1 MKAYLITIGDEIL
14 IGQTLNTN
22 AAYIGEKLIAQQIS
36 VAKSTVIG
44 DDEEQILSEFRYG
57 FENFDVVIVTGGLGP
72 THDDL
77 TRRCI
82 VKFFNTELEFNEEV
96 YADIQSL
103 LSRRG
108 KEITDVNKDQAFVPK
123 VAEVIRN
130 KRGTAPGVRI
140 EKDGKIF
147 VAMPGVP
154 FEMKEMMNN
163 FVIPRLVQ
171 KKEKSDEVVLMTS
184 LLTTGI
190 AESALYEKLGDLGE
204 LLEGAK
210 LAFLPSQFGVKMR
223 ITVKGKDIETAN
235 NKFSEI
241 EQKIRHKVGRYI
253 YGRNEDKLEEVIG
266 RLLTDRGLTLA
277 VAESC
282 TGGLISSRI
291 TDVSGSSKYFE
302 RGLITYSNGA
312 KVELLHVNEDFI
324 QKYGAVSIE
333 VCRQMAEGVR
343 AVSGTDIGLAVTGIM
358 GPTGDTSNKP
368 VGLVYIGVCDE
379 NICTARK
386 FQFGNDRLLN
396 KQRTSQAAL
405 DMLRRHLLGIPYD
418 E

>member
-14 IGQTLNTN
+14 IGQITNSN
-22 AAYIGEKLIAQQIS
+22 AAFIGEKLTDVQID
-36 VAKSTVIG
+36 VVKSAVIG
-44 DDEEQILSEFRYG
+44 DNENQILSEFNYAM
-57 FENFDVVIVTGGLGP
+57 ENFDLVIVTGGLGP

-82 VKFFNTELEFNEEV
+82 VKFFNTELVFNEEV
-96 YADIQSL
+96 FSDIENL
-103 LSRRG
+103 LKQRG
-108 KEITDVNKDQAFVPK
+108 LEITEVNKDQAFVPK

-130 KRGTAPGVRI
+130 KKGTAPGIWI
-140 EKDGKIF
+140 EKENKIF

-154 FEMKEMMNN
+154 FEMKEMMEN
-163 FVIPRLVQ
+163 FVIPRLRQ
-171 KKEKSDEVVLMTS
+171 KKEKSGKSVIIST

-190 AESALYEKLGDLGE
+190 AESRLYEKLGDLNE

-210 LAFLPSQFGVKMR
+210 LAFLPNQFGVKLR
-223 ITVKGKDIETAN
+223 ITVTGNNLDEAN

-241 EQKIRHKVGRYI
+241 EQKIRYKVGRYI
-253 YGRNEDKLEEVIG
+253 YGRNNDKLEEVIG

-291 TDVSGSSKYFE
+291 TDISRSSKYFE

-324 QKYGAVSIE
+324 QKYGAVSME

-358 GPTGDTSNKP
+358 GPTGESGNKP
-368 VGLVYIGVCDE
+368 IGLVYIGVCDE
-379 NICTARK
+379 KICTARK
-386 FQFGNDRLLN
+386 FQFGKDRLLN

-405 DMLRRHLLGIPYD
+405 EMLRRHLLGIPY
-418 E
+418 EE

>member
-130 KRGTAPGVRI
+130 KRGTAPGVWI

>member
-22 AAYIGEKLIAQQIS
+22 AAYIGEKLIAEQIS
-36 VAKSTVIG
+36 VVKSVVIG
-44 DDEEQILSEFRYG
+44 DNEEQILAEFEYG
-57 FENFDVVIVTGGLGP
+57 FSNFDIVIVTGGLGP

-82 VKFFNTELEFNEEV
+82 VKFFNTELVFNEDVFSDIENIFKQRGREV
-96 YADIQSL
+96 T
-103 LSRRG
+103 
-108 KEITDVNKDQAFVPK
+108 EVNKDQAFVPK
-123 VAEVIRN
+123 IAEAIRN
-130 KRGTAPGVRI
+130 KRGTAPGIWI
-140 EKDGKIF
+140 EQENKIF
-147 VAMPGVP
+147 IAMPGVP
-154 FEMKEMMNN
+154 FEMKEMMNE
-163 FVIPRLVQ
+163 FVLPRLNR
-171 KKEKSDEVVLMTS
+171 KKGKTDKVVLMTT

-190 AESALYEKLGDLGE
+190 AESSLYEKLGDLNE
-204 LLEGAK
+204 LLEDSK

-223 ITVKGKDIETAN
+223 ITVEGEDFETAN

-253 YGRNEDKLEEVIG
+253 YGRNDDKLEEVVG

-343 AVSGTDIGLAVTGIM
+343 AVSGTDVGLAVTGIM
-358 GPTGDTSNKP
+358 GPTADSTNKP

-386 FQFGNDRLLN
+386 FQFGQDRLLN

-405 DMLRRHLLGIPYD
+405 ELLRRHLLGIPYD